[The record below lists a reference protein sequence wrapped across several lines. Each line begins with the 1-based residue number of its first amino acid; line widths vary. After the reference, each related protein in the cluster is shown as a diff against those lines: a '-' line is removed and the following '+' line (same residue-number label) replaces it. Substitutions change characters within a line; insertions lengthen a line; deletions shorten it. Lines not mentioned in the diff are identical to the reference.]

1 MQFIFITEINLPREE
16 GVSEGVGR
24 KELLSHIVYNV
35 REGINIRK
43 HLIADQS
50 VSFQAPP
57 HYGKIHFL
65 RTFRKKISVFYK
77 ISIRINIS
85 RI

>member
-1 MQFIFITEINLPREE
+1 MQFIFITEINLPMEE

-24 KELLSHIVYNV
+24 KELSHIVYNV

-50 VSFQAPP
+50 VSFQAPSP
-57 HYGKIHFL
+57 PL
-65 RTFRKKISVFYK
+65 RQNPFFADF
-77 ISIRINIS
+77 
-85 RI
+85 